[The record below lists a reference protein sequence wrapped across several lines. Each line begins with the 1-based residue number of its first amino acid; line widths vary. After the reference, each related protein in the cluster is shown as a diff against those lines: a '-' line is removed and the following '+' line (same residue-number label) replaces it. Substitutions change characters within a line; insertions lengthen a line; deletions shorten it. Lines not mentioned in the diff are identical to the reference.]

1 MANEYVSKI
10 VLSSGDTLI
19 DLTSD
24 TITPADLAKNVTAHD
39 KSGAPITGTSTKD
52 VDSTDATAAASEIL
66 EPKTAYARG
75 VKIVGTMPNR
85 GSVNGVISS
94 KTPYTIQ
101 QGYHDGSGKVAID
114 STSAAALVP
123 ENIRE
128 GIEILG
134 ITGQMSGSEDM
145 SAQAVTVTPTFT
157 QQTITP
163 DSTQGYNCISQVT
176 VAPISVVYSDNSAG
190 GQTVTIG

>member
-1 MANEYVSKI
+1 MANEYVSKV
-10 VLSSGDTLI
+10 VLSSGETLI

-24 TITPADLAKNVTAHD
+24 TITPSDLAKDVTAHD

-66 EPKTAYARG
+66 ATKTAYARG
-75 VKIVGTMPNR
+75 AKLTGTMPNR
-85 GSVNGVISS
+85 GAVNGTLSS
-94 KTPYTIQ
+94 KTPYTIP
-101 QGYHDGSGKVAID
+101 QGYHDGSGKVALD
-114 STSAAALVP
+114 STSAAAIVP

-128 GIEILG
+128 GVEILG
-134 ITGQMSGSEDM
+134 ITGAMSGSEDM

-163 DSTQGYNCISQVT
+163 DSSQNYNCISQVT
-176 VAPISVVYSDNSAG
+176 VAAISVVYSDNSAG